1 MSPFLIYEA
10 KVAVA
15 LLVFYLF
22 YRFLLKKET
31 LHRLN
36 RFVLTGS
43 MVLSFILPLCII
55 TVHRHADV
63 SPGSTAV
70 QVLPIEVAGQP
81 VVAAE
86 MPWWS
91 IALTAIFWAGSV
103 FVTARIFMSLFSISG
118 IIRRGRVVE
127 SGIEGVKLIV
137 TGEDIDP
144 FSWMKYIVI
153 PEKDMT
159 GNHSA
164 IISHE
169 LAHIRCGHSMELL
182 LMDLAAAFQWFN
194 PAVWMLRSDL
204 QELHEYEADDAV
216 LRTGADIKEYQY
228 LLIRKAVGRS
238 GYSIANSFNH
248 SILKN
253 RITMMSKSKSP
264 LLRGFRA
271 LYLLPIVCLGIGLQ
285 AKTVYVS
292 SDKDSKILYILRSS
306 RDYEGKEISR
316 AEFEQLDRSRIESID
331 VIKNPEY
338 CEKYGKRAE
347 DGVVVVKLKR
357 EQELPEIVVV
367 KNRKMD
373 TAIPFYLLNP
383 DTMPKFQGG
392 DMKEFCKWLNS
403 RLVVPETCTHS
414 GTMKVSFVVDSEGNV
429 INVEVDS
436 SVCEELDAMVVEAIK
451 QSPKW
456 EPAMD
461 RGKPCPQCLVIPIE
475 FCNR

>member
-1 MSPFLIYEA
+1 MS
-10 KVAVA
+10 
-15 LLVFYLF
+15 
-22 YRFLLKKET
+22 
-31 LHRLN
+31 
-36 RFVLTGS
+36 
-43 MVLSFILPLCII
+43 
-55 TVHRHADV
+55 
-63 SPGSTAV
+63 
-70 QVLPIEVAGQP
+70 
-81 VVAAE
+81 
-86 MPWWS
+86 
-91 IALTAIFWAGSV
+91 
-103 FVTARIFMSLFSISG
+103 
-118 IIRRGRVVE
+118 
-127 SGIEGVKLIV
+127 
-137 TGEDIDP
+137 P

-153 PEKDMT
+153 PAKDMT

-182 LMDLAAAFQWFN
+182 LVDLASAFQWFN

-264 LLRGFRA
+264 LLRGFRS

-331 VIKNPEY
+331 VIKNSEY

-367 KNRKMD
+367 KSRKMD
-373 TAIPFYLLNP
+373 AAIPFYLLNP

-403 RLVVPETCTHS
+403 RLVIPETCTHS
-414 GTMKVSFVVDSEGNV
+414 GTMKVSFVVDFEGNV

-456 EPAMD
+456 EPATCD
-461 RGKPCPQCLVIPIE
+461 GKPCDQCLVIPIE
-475 FCNR
+475 FRNR